1 MPAQGKRG
9 NPQQA
14 RGSKRRWAV
23 ERRPGRPTD
32 AARDG
37 MTQVRQE
44 MRQPVLSLW
53 QPETARAWTAPT
65 RMTPP
70 SAGSAGGMDA
80 AHGIARGFSGQRPRS
95 GLCKGTAV
103 EPLTSTT
110 GVVATR
116 TTGDTFLGVGAGGAI
131 TDDGGDDG
139 GNDRGGGTG
148 RSGRASGGDECGTFS
163 APICGSGD
171 QELNGDPGGRRTPL
185 PLRSSHRVGPIGALG
200 QRRLRLP
207 AEIVVFPAVVA

>member
-9 NPQQA
+9 NPKQA
-14 RGSKRRWAV
+14 RGSKRGWAV
-23 ERRPGRPTD
+23 EPRPGRPLD

-44 MRQPVLSLW
+44 MRQPVSSLW

-65 RMTPP
+65 RMAPP

-80 AHGIARGFSGQRPRS
+80 AHGIARGFSRQRPRS

-110 GVVATR
+110 GVAATR
-116 TTGDTFLGVGAGGAI
+116 TTEDTGPGVGAGGAI
-131 TDDGGDDG
+131 FDDGGDDG
-139 GNDRGGGTG
+139 GNDRGG
-148 RSGRASGGDECGTFS
+148 RAGQASAGDEFGTFS
-163 APICGSGD
+163 APICGSGE

-200 QRRLRLP
+200 
-207 AEIVVFPAVVA
+207 